1 MKNEK
6 IKLSQLE
13 SFLMKAADILRG
25 KMDASEYK
33 EFIFGMLF
41 LKRMSDVFDQKREQF
56 KKRDYKHLDTE
67 TLNTILEDKLTYGD
81 TFFVPQSARWHEGF
95 TDDSGVQHPPIK
107 HLQNNIGQMLN
118 LALIAIEEANP
129 DTLSGIFKG
138 RINFNKEVDGKQ
150 IVKNVDLKKMIDHFN
165 EFPALVN
172 ENFEFPDLLGAAYEY
187 LLKHFA
193 DESGKKGG
201 QFYTPYQVV
210 RLLVQL
216 IKPKAGMSIYD
227 PTAGS
232 GGMLIQSYQYIQ
244 EQGQNAEDLELF
256 GQEND
261 PTVVAICK
269 MNIILHNISKY
280 NIEYGDTLEEPL
292 NEKDGRLIQF
302 DRVIANP
309 PFSQNYNKATMK
321 YQSRFA
327 YGFAPE
333 TGKKADLMFVQ
344 HMLASCQRNGKVVV
358 VMPHG
363 VLFRGGKE
371 KEIREGMLKA
381 DVLEG
386 IISLPPQLF
395 YGTGIPACIMVFDK
409 NKPDH
414 LKNKVFIIN
423 ADKDYA
429 EGKKQNTLRPED
441 IEKIDFVFTN
451 KIAEANYAKLV
462 DLETIAANDFT
473 LNIRRYVDNTPPPEP
488 EDVKAHLIGG
498 VPVSEIEK
506 VQATLCTKFNFD
518 GNHLFQDKSE
528 RYKDFAIS
536 EKAEIKAIIDDDKNV
551 ENTLLQLGLHLADWW
566 QLAKEDFSSLAPE
579 KRSAAQQNADPP
591 KENQVAEQMAL
602 FVSLSGNKFPRVRK
616 ELLNTIKEKFVPV
629 GVLDKFQVAGVFV
642 NWWDNIKYDLKTI
655 MQNGWE
661 AGLIPDAYLMEAF
674 FKTEKAEIE
683 EIEIA
688 QAEYETK
695 LEEAVEEALN
705 LVEFEADEEEGEV
718 KPTPAL
724 AKSELKTQIDYLIHE
739 KKKPEEAKPLEEADT
754 TIKDLESK
762 IRECKNLLKEK
773 QAELELK
780 LILKRYGPED
790 EKTESK
796 TLLQAAQEELSK
808 LDTDIKSL
816 IAGFKADLK
825 DTQDFA
831 AIKKSVTALEK
842 EWKNDKTNEA
852 ETLLKLAKV
861 IEAQKQFKDITKA
874 YNSRLKDR
882 ELLQARLDSL
892 DKLMLDI
899 GGMITPEESQKLIL
913 KKHFD
918 IINNQLQRYLNA
930 EKRALVAAYEN
941 LYDKYYT
948 SAQQIE
954 ARRNN
959 TMAELNDFLTQL
971 NYLR

>member
-1 MKNEK
+1 MNKEK

-41 LKRMSDVFDQKREQF
+41 LKRMSDVFDQKRIQF
-56 KKRDYKHLDTE
+56 RKADYKHLDTE
-67 TLNTILEDKLTYGD
+67 TLRTILEEKLTYGE
-81 TFFVPQSARWHEGF
+81 TFFVPKRARWHEGF
-95 TDDSGVQHPPIK
+95 MDENGQQQPPIK
-107 HLQNNIGQMLN
+107 HLQTNIGQMLN
-118 LALIAIEEANP
+118 KALDAIEEANP

-165 EFPALVN
+165 EFPSLVN

-201 QFYTPYQVV
+201 QFYTPNQVV

-227 PTAGS
+227 PTVGS
-232 GGMLIQSYQYIQ
+232 GGMLIQSHAYIS
-244 EQGQNAEDLELF
+244 EQGQNAQNLELF

-280 NIEYGDTLEEPL
+280 TIEYGDTLEDPL
-292 NEKDGRLIQF
+292 NEKNGQLIQF

-309 PFSQNYNKATMK
+309 PFSQNYNRATMRHNF
-321 YQSRFA
+321 RFA

-344 HMLASCQRNGKVVV
+344 HILASCKKNGKVVV

-371 KEIREGMLKA
+371 KEIRERFLKA

-395 YGTGIPACIMVFDK
+395 YGTGIPACVMVFNK
-409 NKPDH
+409 SKPDR

-429 EGKKQNTLRPED
+429 EGKKQNSLRPED
-441 IEKIDFVFTN
+441 IEKIDYVFEN
-451 KIAEANYAKLV
+451 KIEEAKYSKLV
-462 DLETIAANDFT
+462 DVLKQEDEKIISIEANDWT

-498 VPVSEIEK
+498 VPVVEIEN
-506 VQATLCTKFNFD
+506 VQRSLCPKFRFD
-518 GNHLFQDKSE
+518 GNQLFKDKNRE
-528 RYKDFAIS
+528 YKDFVIS
-536 EKAEIKAIIDDDKNV
+536 EKAEIKELIDGDKNV
-551 ENTLLQLGLHLADWW
+551 VKTLTHLELYLTEWW
-566 QLAKEDFSSLAPE
+566 QMAKEDFSILAPE
-579 KRSAAQQNADPP
+579 KQTGN
-591 KENQVAEQMAL
+591 ETAETIASYI
-602 FVSLSGNKFPRVRK
+602 SLSGEKFPKVRK
-616 ELLNTIKEKFVPV
+616 ELLDTIKDKFVPV

-655 MQNGWE
+655 MQNGWD
-661 AGLIPDAYLMEAF
+661 AGLISDDYIIEEF
-674 FKTEKAEIE
+674 FKVEQTEIE
-683 EIEIA
+683 AIEIA
-688 QAEYETK
+688 KAELETN

-705 LVEFEADEEEGEV
+705 MVEYEADEEDGET
-718 KPTPAL
+718 KLTPAL
-724 AKSELKTQIDYLIHE
+724 ARSELKTQIDYLLKE
-739 KKKPEEAKPLEEADT
+739 KKKPIEAKPYQEAEIKIKELEGQL
-754 TIKDLESK
+754 KD
-762 IRECKNLLKEK
+762 CKALLKEK
-773 QAELELK
+773 EAHLQLK
-780 LILKRYGPED
+780 LILKRYGSEE
-790 EKTESK
+790 EKEESSTLLKATEVEIAKMTESI
-796 TLLQAAQEELSK
+796 E
-808 LDTDIKSL
+808 SL
-816 IAGFKADLK
+816 IEHFKADLK
-825 DTQDFA
+825 DTKDFA
-831 AIKKSVTALEK
+831 TIKLSMTGLQK
-842 EWKNDKTNEA
+842 EWKKSKAKHDKLQR
-852 ETLLKLAKV
+852 LL
-861 IEAQKQFKDITKA
+861 EAQKQIKEITKA
-874 YNSRLKDR
+874 YNSRMKD
-882 ELLQARLDSL
+882 LGILQAKLDSL
-892 DKLMLDI
+892 DNLLEEI
-899 GGMITPEESQKLIL
+899 GGIITEAECQNLIL

-930 EKRALVAAYEN
+930 EKRTLVGAYEN
-941 LYDKYYT
+941 LFDKYFT
-948 SAQQIE
+948 SAQSIE
-954 ARRNN
+954 DKRNE
-959 TMAELNDFLTQL
+959 TMADLNDFLNQL
-971 NYLR
+971 NYFN

>member
-1 MKNEK
+1 MKTDK

-13 SFLMKAADILRG
+13 GFLMKAADILRG

-41 LKRMSDVFDQKREQF
+41 LKRMSDVFDQKREYF
-56 KKRDYKHLDTE
+56 KKNDYKHLDPD
-67 TLNTILEDKLTYGD
+67 TLSEILEDKLTYGD
-81 TFFVPQSARWHEGF
+81 TFFVPPRARWNEGF
-95 TDDSGVQHPPIK
+95 TDENGVAQPPIK

-118 LALIAIEEANP
+118 KALDAIEEANS

-165 EFPALVN
+165 EFPDLVN

-201 QFYTPYQVV
+201 QFYTPNQVV

-216 IKPKAGMSIYD
+216 MKPEAGMSIYD

-232 GGMLIQSYQYIQ
+232 GGMLIQSHQYIE
-244 EQGQNAEDLELF
+244 EQGQNANDLELF

-269 MNIILHNISKY
+269 MNIILHNINKY
-280 NIEYGDTLEEPL
+280 TIEYGDTLEEPL
-292 NEKDGRLIQF
+292 NEKDGQLIQF

-309 PFSQNYNKATMK
+309 PFSQNYNRATMQ
-321 YQSRFA
+321 YTARFS

-333 TGKKADLMFVQ
+333 TGKKGDLMFVQ
-344 HMLASCQRNGKVVV
+344 HMLASCKRTGKVVV

-371 KEIREGMLKA
+371 KEIRENMLKA

-395 YGTGIPACIMVFDK
+395 YGTGIPACIMVFNK
-409 NKPDH
+409 SKPDS
-414 LKNKVFIIN
+414 LKNKVFIVN

-441 IEKIDFVFTN
+441 VEKIDFVFTH
-451 KIAEANYAKLV
+451 KIEEAAYSKLV
-462 DLETIAANDFT
+462 DLETIAQNDYT
-473 LNIRRYVDNTPPPEP
+473 LNIRRYVDNTPLPEP

-498 VPVSEIEK
+498 VPITEIEK
-506 VQATLCTKFNFD
+506 VQNTLAPKFDFD
-518 GNHLFQDKSE
+518 GYQLFKDKNE
-528 RYKDFAIS
+528 HYKDFAIS
-536 EKAEIKAIIDDDKNV
+536 EKVAIKQRIEEDPNV
-551 ENTLLQLGLHLADWW
+551 TNTLIRLGLHLADWW
-566 QLAKEDFSSLAPE
+566 QLAKEDFSTLAP
-579 KRSAAQQNADPP
+579 KKDADDV
-591 KENQVAEQMAL
+591 VAEPMGIYL
-602 FVSLSGNKFPRVRK
+602 TLGGDKFPRVRK
-616 ELLNTIKEKFVPV
+616 ELLDTIKEKFVPV

-655 MQNGWE
+655 MQNGWD
-661 AGLIPDAYLMEAF
+661 AGLIPDEYLIEEF

-683 EIEIA
+683 QIEIE
-688 QAEYETK
+688 QADFESQ

-718 KPTPAL
+718 KQTPAL
-724 AKSELKTQIDYLIHE
+724 AKSELGKMIDFYIDE
-739 KKKPEEAKPLEEADT
+739 KKQAEKAKPYQEQET
-754 TIKDLESK
+754 KIKDLEKSIK
-762 IRECKNLLKEK
+762 DCKALLKEK

-780 LILKRYGPED
+780 IELKRYGSD
-790 EKTESK
+790 EVKAESNDLLVATQKEIDKMDSDIEALISSFKVHLKNTESF
-796 TLLQAAQEELSK
+796 
-808 LDTDIKSL
+808 D
-816 IAGFKADLK
+816 
-825 DTQDFA
+825 
-831 AIKKSVTALEK
+831 AIKKSSNDLLKMLKADQSGESNQSLQSVVQTVTAFK
-842 EWKNDKTNEA
+842 E
-852 ETLLKLAKV
+852 
-861 IEAQKQFKDITKA
+861 ITKA
-874 YNSRLKDR
+874 YNARVKDSGI
-882 ELLQARLDSL
+882 LQTKLDSIDTL
-892 DKLMLDI
+892 LEEI
-899 GGMITPEESQKLIL
+899 GGMITTEESQKLIL

-918 IINNQLQRYLNA
+918 IINDQLQRYLNA

-941 LYDKYYT
+941 LFDKYYT
-948 SAQQIE
+948 SAQAIE
-954 ARRNN
+954 QKRER

-971 NYLR
+971 KYLN

>member
-41 LKRMSDVFDQKREQF
+41 LKRMSDVFDQKRVQF
-56 KKRDYKHLDTE
+56 RKGDYKHLDAE
-67 TLNTILEDKLTYGD
+67 TLETILEEKLTYGE
-81 TFFVPQSARWHEGF
+81 TFFVPKRARWHEGF
-95 TDDSGVQHPPIK
+95 TDENNTVQPPIK

-118 LALIAIEEANP
+118 KALDAIEEANP

-201 QFYTPYQVV
+201 QFYTPNQVV

-216 IKPKAGMSIYD
+216 IKPAAGMSVYD
-227 PTAGS
+227 PTVGS
-232 GGMLIQSYQYIQ
+232 GGMLIQSHQFIE
-244 EQGQNAEDLELF
+244 EQGQDAENLELF

-292 NEKDGRLIQF
+292 NEKDGQIIQY

-321 YQSRFA
+321 YTSRFA
-327 YGFAPE
+327 HGFAPE

-344 HMLASCQRNGKVVV
+344 HMLASCKKTGKVVV

-371 KEIREGMLKA
+371 KEIRESILNA

-395 YGTGIPACIMVFDK
+395 YGTGIPACIMVFNK

-414 LKNKVFIIN
+414 LKKKVFIIN

-429 EGKKQNTLRPED
+429 EGKKQNSLRPED
-441 IEKIDFVFTN
+441 IEKIDYVFTN
-451 KIAEANYAKLV
+451 KIEEANYSKLIDV
-462 DLETIAANDFT
+462 FKQEDEKIVSIEGNDWT

-488 EDVKAHLIGG
+488 EDVKAHLLGG
-498 VPVSEIEK
+498 VPISEIENL
-506 VQATLCTKFNFD
+506 QTTLCPKFNFD
-518 GNHLFQDKSE
+518 GNQLFKDKDE
-528 RYKDFAIS
+528 LYKDFDLN
-536 EKAEIKAIIDDDKNV
+536 EKSEIKTWVDEDKNV
-551 ENTLLQLGLHLADWW
+551 VETLTRLGIHLADWW
-566 QLAKEDFSSLAPE
+566 QLAKDDFSTLAPE
-579 KRSAAQQNADPP
+579 VKQNL
-591 KENQVAEQMAL
+591 VAEPIADYVTL
-602 FVSLSGNKFPRVRK
+602 RGEKFPKVRK
-616 ELLNTIKEKFVPV
+616 ELLQTIKDKFVPV

-655 MQNGWE
+655 MQNGWD
-661 AGLIPDAYLMEAF
+661 AGLIPDEYLIDEYFKDEKNAIEKIEME
-674 FKTEKAEIE
+674 
-683 EIEIA
+683 
-688 QAEYETK
+688 QAEHETN
-695 LEEAVEEALN
+695 LEEAVENALN
-705 LVEFEADEEEGEV
+705 QLEYELDEEKEE
-718 KPTPAL
+718 KATPTL
-724 AKSELKTQIDYLIHE
+724 AKKELKKEIDRLINE
-739 KKKPEEAKPLEEADT
+739 KKKPEEAKLYQEADT
-754 TIKDLESK
+754 KIMELEGKIK
-762 IRECKNLLKEK
+762 ECKKLFKEK
-773 QAELELK
+773 HAELELK
-780 LILKRYGPED
+780 LVLKRYGSED
-790 EKTESK
+790 EKAESEK
-796 TLLQAAQEELSK
+796 LLKATKAELTK
-808 LDTDIKSL
+808 LEADIETL

-825 DTQDFA
+825 DTSDYNK
-831 AIKKSVTALEK
+831 IKTSTTVLENVLKKSKDTPDKLNLILE
-842 EWKNDKTNEA
+842 
-852 ETLLKLAKV
+852 AK
-861 IEAQKQFKDITKA
+861 KQFKEITKA
-874 YNSRLKDR
+874 YNARVKDQGI
-882 ELLQARLDSL
+882 LQTKLDSL
-892 DKLMLDI
+892 DKLLEEI
-899 GGMITPEESQKLIL
+899 GGIISTEEAQRLIL

-918 IINNQLQRYLNA
+918 IINSQLQRYLNA
-930 EKRALVAAYEN
+930 EKRTLVAAYEN
-941 LYDKYYT
+941 LFDKYFT
-948 SAQQIE
+948 SSQQIE
-954 ARRNN
+954 EKRNT
-959 TMAELNDFLTQL
+959 TMNELNDFLTQL
-971 NYLR
+971 NYLS

>member
-56 KKRDYKHLDTE
+56 RKRDYKHLDAE
-67 TLNTILEDKLTYGD
+67 TLQIILEEKITYGD
-81 TFFVPQSARWHEGF
+81 TFFVPKRARWHEGF
-95 TDDSGVQHPPIK
+95 TDENGHQQPPIK

-118 LALIAIEEANP
+118 KALDAIEEANP

-165 EFPALVN
+165 EFPALIN

-201 QFYTPYQVV
+201 QFYTPNQVV

-227 PTAGS
+227 PTVGS
-232 GGMLIQSYQYIQ
+232 GGMLIQSYQYVQ
-244 EQGQNAEDLELF
+244 EQGQNAENLELF

-269 MNIILHNISKY
+269 MNIILHNISRY

-292 NEKDGRLIQF
+292 NEKDGQLIQF

-309 PFSQNYNKATMK
+309 PFSQNYNRATIK
-321 YQSRFA
+321 YNNRFT

-344 HMLASCQRNGKVVV
+344 HMLASCKRTGKVVV

-371 KEIREGMLKA
+371 KEIREGMLRS

-395 YGTGIPACIMVFDK
+395 YGTGIPACVMVFNK
-409 NKPDH
+409 SKPDN

-423 ADKDYA
+423 ADKDFA

-441 IEKIDFVFTN
+441 IEKIDYVFEN
-451 KIAEANYAKLV
+451 KIEEANYSRLV
-462 DLETIAANDFT
+462 DVKTIEENDFT

-498 VPVSEIEK
+498 IPIAEIEH
-506 VQATLCTKFNFD
+506 VQRALCTKFSFN
-518 GNHLFQDKSE
+518 GNRFFKDKNSK
-528 RYKDFAIS
+528 YKDFAIS
-536 EKAEIKAIIDDDKNV
+536 EKSEIKTLIEDDTNLVK
-551 ENTLLQLGLHLADWW
+551 TLTSLGLHLADWW
-566 QLAKEDFSSLAPE
+566 QLAKEDFSTLAPE
-579 KRSAAQQNADPP
+579 KPKDNVVAD
-591 KENQVAEQMAL
+591 AMA
-602 FVSLSGNKFPRVRK
+602 SYITLSGDKFPKVRK
-616 ELLNTIKEKFVPV
+616 ELLDSIKEKFVPV

-655 MQNGWE
+655 IQNGWE
-661 AGLIPDAYLMEAF
+661 PGLIPDEYLIDAF
-674 FKTEKAEIE
+674 FKAEQVEIE
-683 EIEIA
+683 KIEIA
-688 QAEYETK
+688 QAEHETN
-695 LEEAVEEALN
+695 LEEAVEEALS
-705 LVEFEADEEEGEV
+705 LVEYEADEEEGEV
-718 KPTPAL
+718 KLTPAL
-724 AKSELKTQIDYLIHE
+724 AKSELKTQIDYLNE
-739 KKKPEEAKPLEEADT
+739 KKKTKEVKPLQHAENK
-754 TIKDLESK
+754 IKDLECK
-762 IRECKNLLKEK
+762 IKDCRALLKEK

-780 LILKRYGPED
+780 LILKRFGAED
-790 EKTESK
+790 EKEESK
-796 TLLQAAQEELSK
+796 KLLIATKIEMEKLEEN
-808 LDTDIKSL
+808 IESL
-816 IAGFKADLK
+816 IADFKSDLK
-825 DTQDFA
+825 DTKDFA
-831 AIKKSVTALEK
+831 AIKKSVTDLEK
-842 EWKNDKTNEA
+842 GLKKDKNNEA
-852 ETLLKLAKV
+852 ATLLKLAKV
-861 IEAQKQFKDITKA
+861 LEAQKQFKEINKA

-882 ELLQARLDSL
+882 EVLNAKLKSL
-892 DKLMLDI
+892 DKLLIDI
-899 GGMITPEESQKLIL
+899 GGIISESESQKLIL

-918 IINNQLQRYLNA
+918 IINNQLQRYLNS
-930 EKRALVAAYEN
+930 EKRALIAAYEN
-941 LYDKYYT
+941 LFDKYFT
-948 SAQQIE
+948 SAQSIE
-954 ARRNN
+954 LKRND
-959 TMAELNDFLTQL
+959 TMAELNDFLTRL
-971 NYLR
+971 NYLK

>member
-13 SFLMKAADILRG
+13 NFLMKAADILRG

-56 KKRDYKHLDTE
+56 KKGDYKHLDAE
-67 TLNTILEDKLTYGD
+67 TLQIILEEKITYGE
-81 TFFVPQSARWHEGF
+81 TFYVPKRARWNESYV
-95 TDDSGVQHPPIK
+95 DDNGQQQPAIK

-118 LALIAIEEANP
+118 KALDAIEEANP

-165 EFPALVN
+165 EFPALIN

-201 QFYTPYQVV
+201 QFYTPNQVV

-232 GGMLIQSYQYIQ
+232 GGMLIQSHQYIQ
-244 EQGQNAEDLELF
+244 EQGQNADNLELF

-280 NIEYGDTLEEPL
+280 TIEFGDTLEDPL
-292 NEKDGRLIQF
+292 NEKDGQLIQF

-309 PFSQNYNKATMK
+309 PFSQNYNRATMK
-321 YQSRFA
+321 YQNRFI
-327 YGFAPE
+327 YGFTPE

-344 HMLASCQRNGKVVV
+344 HMLASCKKNGKVVV

-371 KEIREGMLKA
+371 KEIREAMLKA

-395 YGTGIPACIMVFDK
+395 YGTSIPACIMVFNK
-409 NKPDH
+409 NKADN

-429 EGKKQNTLRPED
+429 EGKKQNSLRPED
-441 IEKIDFVFTN
+441 IEKIDYVFEN
-451 KIAEANYAKLV
+451 KIEEDKYSKFV
-462 DLETIAANDFT
+462 VVKTIEENDFT

-488 EDVKAHLIGG
+488 EDVKAHLVGG
-498 VPVSEIEK
+498 VPVSEIMK
-506 VQATLCTKFNFD
+506 VQATLCPKFSFD
-518 GNHLFQDKSE
+518 GNQLFNEKDENYKSFGVTEKSE
-528 RYKDFAIS
+528 
-536 EKAEIKAIIDDDKNV
+536 IKTLIDNDGNV
-551 ENTLLQLGLHLADWW
+551 VKTLTVLGLHLADWW
-566 QLAKEDFSSLAPE
+566 QLAKDDFSSLALE
-579 KRSAAQQNADPP
+579 IQKGH
-591 KENQVAEQMAL
+591 QVAEPLANY
-602 FVSLSGNKFPRVRK
+602 VTLSGDKFPKVRK
-616 ELLNTIKEKFVPV
+616 ELLDTIKEKFVPV
-629 GVLDKFQVAGVFV
+629 GVLDKFQVSGVFV

-655 MQNGWE
+655 MQNGWD
-661 AGLIPDAYLMEAF
+661 ASLIADEYLIEAF
-674 FKTEKAEIE
+674 FKAEKECIEKIEIE
-683 EIEIA
+683 
-688 QAEYETK
+688 QAEHETN
-695 LEEAVEEALN
+695 LDEAVEEALS
-705 LVEFEADEEEGEV
+705 LLEYEADEEEGEV
-718 KPTPAL
+718 KLTPTL
-724 AKSELKTQIDYLIHE
+724 AKSELKTQIDYLLNE
-739 KKKPEEAKPLEEADT
+739 KKKTEEAKPYLEAET
-754 TIKDLESK
+754 KIKDLEAK
-762 IRECKNLLKEK
+762 IKDCKNHLKEK
-773 QAELELK
+773 QTELELK
-780 LILKRYGPED
+780 LILKRYGSED
-790 EKTESK
+790 EKAESNM
-796 TLLQAAQEELSK
+796 LL
-808 LDTDIKSL
+808 KST
-816 IAGFKADLK
+816 IAEIAEMDESIENLTMSFKAALNDTK
-825 DTQDFA
+825 DYA

-842 EWKNDKTNEA
+842 ALKKSNTSPDK
-852 ETLLKLAKV
+852 LQQVL
-861 IEAQKQFKDITKA
+861 EAQKQFKEINKA
-874 YNSRLKDR
+874 YSGRLKDKDIL
-882 ELLQARLDSL
+882 ETKLKSL
-892 DKLMLDI
+892 DKLLADI
-899 GGMITPEESQKLIL
+899 GGIISTEEAQQLIL

-930 EKRALVAAYEN
+930 EKRSLVAAYEN
-941 LYDKYYT
+941 LYDKYFT
-948 SAQQIE
+948 SAQSIE
-954 ARRNN
+954 TKRNE

-971 NYLR
+971 NYFK

>member
-1 MKNEK
+1 MKNDK

-41 LKRMSDVFDQKREQF
+41 LKRMSDVFDQKREYF
-56 KKRDYKHLDTE
+56 KKNDYKHLDAE
-67 TLNTILEDKLTYGD
+67 TLGEILEDKITYGE
-81 TFFVPQSARWHEGF
+81 TFFVPPRARWNEDF
-95 TDDSGVQHPPIK
+95 IDENGVQQPPIK

-118 LALIAIEEANP
+118 KALDAIEEANP

-150 IVKNVDLKKMIDHFN
+150 IVKNADLKKMIDHFN
-165 EFPALVN
+165 EFPDLVN

-201 QFYTPYQVV
+201 QFYTPNQVV

-216 IKPKAGMSIYD
+216 IKPEAGMSIYD

-232 GGMLIQSYQYIQ
+232 GGMLIQSHQYIE
-244 EQGQNAEDLELF
+244 EQGQNANDLELF

-269 MNIILHNISKY
+269 MNIILHNITKY
-280 NIEYGDTLEEPL
+280 AIEYGDTLEEPL
-292 NEKDGRLIQF
+292 NEKDGQLIQF

-309 PFSQNYNKATMK
+309 PFSQNYNRATMQ
-321 YQSRFA
+321 YTARFS

-333 TGKKADLMFVQ
+333 TGKKGDLMFVQ
-344 HMLASCQRNGKVVV
+344 HMLASCKRAGKVVV

-371 KEIREGMLKA
+371 KEIRENMLKA

-395 YGTGIPACIMVFDK
+395 YGTGIPACVMVFNK
-409 NKPDH
+409 SKPDS
-414 LKNKVFIIN
+414 LKNKVFIVN

-441 IEKIDFVFTN
+441 VEKIDFVFTN
-451 KIAEANYAKLV
+451 KIEEANYSKLV
-462 DLETIAANDFT
+462 DLATIEQNDYT
-473 LNIRRYVDNTPPPEP
+473 LNIRRYVDNTPQPEP

-498 VPVSEIEK
+498 VPIAEIEQ
-506 VQATLCTKFNFD
+506 VQNTLAPKFDFD
-518 GNHLFQDKSE
+518 GYQLFKDKNE
-528 RYKDFAIS
+528 QYKDFALT
-536 EKAEIKAIIDDDKNV
+536 EKAAIKQTVEDDKNV
-551 ENTLLQLGLHLADWW
+551 IDTLTELGIHLADWW
-566 QLAKEDFSSLAPE
+566 QLAKEDFSTLAP
-579 KRSAAQQNADPP
+579 Q
-591 KENQVAEQMAL
+591 KEEVQGDAVAEPMGVYL
-602 FVSLSGNKFPRVRK
+602 RLGGDRFPRVRK
-616 ELLNTIKEKFVPV
+616 ELLDSIKEKFVPV

-655 MQNGWE
+655 MQNGWD
-661 AGLIPDAYLMEAF
+661 AGLIPDEYLIEEF
-674 FKTEKAEIE
+674 FKVERAEIE
-683 EIEIA
+683 QIEIE
-688 QAEYETK
+688 QADFESQ

-718 KPTPAL
+718 KQTPAL
-724 AKSELKTQIDYLIHE
+724 AKSELGKMIDFYIVE
-739 KKKPEEAKPLEEADT
+739 KKQPEKAKPYQEQET
-754 TIKDLESK
+754 KIKDLEKSIK
-762 IRECKNLLKEK
+762 DCKAKLKEK

-780 LILKRYGPED
+780 IELKRYGSDDVKAESNALLTAT
-790 EKTESK
+790 EKEI
-796 TLLQAAQEELSK
+796 AK
-808 LDTDIKSL
+808 LDADIEHL
-816 IAGFKADLK
+816 IKAFKADLK
-825 DTQDFA
+825 EITDYDN
-831 AIKKSVTALEK
+831 IKKSATALEK
-842 EWKNDKTNEA
+842 E
-852 ETLLKLAKV
+852 LKKANTDTTKLNLV
-861 IEAQKQFKDITKA
+861 LDAQKQFKEITKA
-874 YNSRLKDR
+874 YNARVKDSGI
-882 ELLQARLDSL
+882 LHSKLDSIDAL
-892 DKLMLDI
+892 LEEI
-899 GGMITPEESQKLIL
+899 GGMITTEESQKLIL

-918 IINNQLQRYLNA
+918 IINDQLQRYLHA
-930 EKRALVAAYEN
+930 EKRALIAAYEN
-941 LYDKYYT
+941 LFDKYYT
-948 SAQQIE
+948 SAQAIE
-954 ARRNN
+954 QKRGR

-971 NYLR
+971 NYLS

>member
-1 MKNEK
+1 MKENK

-41 LKRMSDVFDQKREQF
+41 LKRMSDVFDQKREYL
-56 KKRDYKHLDTE
+56 KKNDYKHLDAE
-67 TLNTILEDKLTYGD
+67 TLAEVLEDKLTYGD
-81 TFFVPQSARWHEGF
+81 TFFVPARARWNEKF
-95 TDDSGVQHPPIK
+95 IDENGVQQPEIK

-118 LALIAIEEANP
+118 KALDAIEEANP
-129 DTLSGIFKG
+129 ETLSGIFKG

-165 EFPALVN
+165 EFPRLVN

-201 QFYTPYQVV
+201 QFYTPNQVV

-216 IKPKAGMSIYD
+216 IKPEAGMSIYD

-232 GGMLIQSYQYIQ
+232 GGMLIQSHQYIE
-244 EQGQNAEDLELF
+244 EQGQNASDLELF

-269 MNIILHNISKY
+269 MNIILHNITKY

-292 NEKDGRLIQF
+292 NEKDGQLIQF

-309 PFSQNYNKATMK
+309 PFSQNYNKATMQ
-321 YQSRFA
+321 YTGRFS

-333 TGKKADLMFVQ
+333 TGKKGDLMFVQ
-344 HMLASCQRNGKVVV
+344 HMLASCKRTGKVVV

-371 KEIREGMLKA
+371 KEIRENMLKA

-395 YGTGIPACIMVFDK
+395 YGTGIPACIMVFNK
-409 NKPDH
+409 SKPDN
-414 LKNKVFIIN
+414 LKNKVFIVN

-441 IEKIDFVFTN
+441 VEKIDFVFTH
-451 KIAEANYAKLV
+451 KIEEVSYSKLV
-462 DLETIAANDFT
+462 DVATIAANDYT
-473 LNIRRYVDNTPPPEP
+473 LNIRRYVDNTPLPEP

-498 VPVSEIEK
+498 VPIAEIET
-506 VQATLCTKFNFD
+506 VQNTLAPKFDFD
-518 GNHLFQDKSE
+518 GYQLFNDKNE
-528 RYKDFAIS
+528 YYKDFAITD
-536 EKAEIKAIIDDDKNV
+536 KANIEPRVEEDSNV
-551 ENTLLQLGLHLADWW
+551 NETLIQLGIHLADWW
-566 QLAKEDFSSLAPE
+566 QLAKEDFSMLAPNGNGS
-579 KRSAAQQNADPP
+579 RA
-591 KENQVAEQMAL
+591 
-602 FVSLSGNKFPRVRK
+602 SLPTVRA

-655 MQNGWE
+655 MQNGWD
-661 AGLIPDAYLMEAF
+661 AGLIPDDYLIEAF
-674 FKTEKAEIE
+674 FKAEKAAIEQIEIE
-683 EIEIA
+683 
-688 QAEYETK
+688 QADFESQ

-705 LVEFEADEEEGEV
+705 LVEFEPDEEEGEV
-718 KPTPAL
+718 KQTPKL
-724 AKSELKTQIDYLIHE
+724 AKDELAKMIEFYLEE
-739 KKKPEEAKPLEEADT
+739 KKQPKKAKPYQEQET
-754 TIKDLESK
+754 KIKDLEQAIK
-762 IRECKNLLKEK
+762 DCKTLWKEK

-780 LILKRYGPED
+780 IELKRYGSED
-790 EKTESK
+790 VKAESNN
-796 TLLQAAQEELSK
+796 LLDAARKEIAN
-808 LDTDIKSL
+808 LDTEIETLVK
-816 IAGFKADLK
+816 AFKADLK
-825 DTQDFA
+825 DTAGYD

-842 EWKNDKTNEA
+842 E
-852 ETLLKLAKV
+852 LKKGNKDVAKLNLV
-861 IEAQKQFKDITKA
+861 LNAQKQFKEINKP
-874 YNSRLKDR
+874 YNARIKDCSI
-882 ELLQARLDSL
+882 LQSKLDSIDAL
-892 DKLMLDI
+892 LEQI
-899 GGMITPEESQKLIL
+899 GGIITTEESQKLIL

-918 IINNQLQRYLNA
+918 IINDQLQRYLSA

-941 LYDKYYT
+941 LFDKYYT
-948 SAQQIE
+948 SAQAIE
-954 ARRNN
+954 EKRET

-971 NYLR
+971 NYLN